1 MYNGMDIYRGV
12 VSYYD
17 EFSVYVQIPALAGNG
32 VPLKISKAV
41 SDPRV
46 SVGDQVIVAV
56 EDDKAYNIHVM
67 SGIPATIAQ
76 DGGSA

>member
-1 MYNGMDIYRGV
+1 MYNGMTVYRGV

-17 EFSVYVQIPALAGNG
+17 DNSIYVYIPALAGNG
-32 VPLKISKAV
+32 VPLKLSKIV

-46 SVGDQVIVAV
+46 NVGDQVIVAV
-56 EDDKAYNIHVM
+56 EDDKAYNIHVI
-67 SGIPATIAQ
+67 SGIPARLAI

>member
-1 MYNGMDIYRGV
+1 MGVYRGL

-17 EFSVYVQIPALAGNG
+17 EDSIYVYIPALAGSG
-32 VPLKISKAV
+32 VPLKVSKAI